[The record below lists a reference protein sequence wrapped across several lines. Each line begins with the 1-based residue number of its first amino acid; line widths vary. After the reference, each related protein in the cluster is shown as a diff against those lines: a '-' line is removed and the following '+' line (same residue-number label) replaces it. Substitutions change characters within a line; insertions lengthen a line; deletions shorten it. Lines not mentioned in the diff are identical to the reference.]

1 MKKRSFEKRRETSR
15 DVEREIERER
25 REKKTHRDEKA
36 FINKCVC
43 LFISSSHEDTR
54 ARIQNESFVACHE
67 VTRLPLTRTHTHRAR
82 ALYYSRVRSGKNREK
97 RNFE

>member
-1 MKKRSFEKRRETSR
+1 MKRSFEKRRETSR
-15 DVEREIERER
+15 DVERERER
-25 REKKTHRDEKA
+25 REKNTHRDEKA
-36 FINKCVC
+36 FIMSVC

-82 ALYYSRVRSGKNREK
+82 ALYSRVRSGKNREK